1 MQDPKQIMEQGWK
14 AREALDFETADKL
27 LNQAKNIFEKNEDWF
42 NVTECLNHLAY
53 TQKLRAVVELDKG
66 FKLIS
71 EATEIAKS
79 KNTKEFLILRAS
91 MSLLDAKGNYEKAKI
106 IAEQLLEKAEKPNV
120 KADFLSHLATFN
132 LRTGNINKAKELIA
146 QADKFMQDSEDIE
159 KDPVKSIWKCK
170 ILLTKALVEYNNQSF
185 DQARKLAKEA
195 LVLAKEKGLKTRFNQ
210 AEELLELLNPKN

>member
-1 MQDPKQIMEQGWK
+1 
-14 AREALDFETADKL
+14 
-27 LNQAKNIFEKNEDWF
+27 
-42 NVTECLNHLAY
+42 
-53 TQKLRAVVELDKG
+53 
-66 FKLIS
+66 
-71 EATEIAKS
+71 
-79 KNTKEFLILRAS
+79 

-185 DQARKLAKEA
+185 DQARKLAEEA